1 MTACPPLLV
10 LTMRTFFLSAILSLM
25 LNLQTLRLLGLE
37 SRGGTEERLE
47 MEMEMEVRGERKE
60 EVEEAREDEKER
72 ENGGSDE
79 DEDDVLS

>member
-10 LTMRTFFLSAILSLM
+10 LTMRTFFLSAILALM

-37 SRGGTEERLE
+37 SRGRTEERL
-47 MEMEMEVRGERKE
+47 EMEMEVRGERKE
-60 EVEEAREDEKER
+60 EVQEAREDEKER

-79 DEDDVLS
+79 DLDDVLS

>member
-37 SRGGTEERLE
+37 SRGRTEERL
-47 MEMEMEVRGERKE
+47 EMEMEVRGERKE

>member
-10 LTMRTFFLSAILSLM
+10 LTMRTFFLSAILALM

-37 SRGGTEERLE
+37 SRGRIEERL
-47 MEMEMEVRGERKE
+47 EMEMEVRGERKE

-79 DEDDVLS
+79 DEEDVLS